1 MEEIKARSI
10 KLGAARV
17 LSGMT
22 QEEAARKLGLTKY
35 ALSRYEN
42 YKKVVPIDVAAE
54 MARVYKVPAR
64 LIDFGCDTQALLS

>member
-22 QEEAARKLGLTKY
+22 QEEAAY